1 MTLTPPRRT
10 RRPHSEAFKQS
21 LIEACGEPGASV
33 AGVALANRINANQL
47 RRWMRERG
55 IEPPALSCLPLRVV
69 TSEPMGGFVPVQLSP
84 SLEAPIRLELRK
96 GAAVVTVDWPV
107 SSAAACGA
115 WLREWLG

>member
-1 MTLTPPRRT
+1 MCFASGVELG
-10 RRPHSEAFKQS
+10 
-21 LIEACGEPGASV
+21 GECLRWTGRGEERW
-33 AGVALANRINANQL
+33 GVTAY
-47 RRWMRERG
+47 
-55 IEPPALSCLPLRVV
+55 
-69 TSEPMGGFVPVQLSP
+69 FVPVQLSP